1 MMPNY
6 KKPMPHQSSQPIQIG
21 QRLKSYHLLYTE
33 RLPPQNR
40 ALRVQHL
47 TNMLSEK
54 ENIAIAELAVY
65 IPSIIL
71 AMAIIF
77 RHGFSKGR
85 PWIYLI
91 LFCGLRIASA
101 ALEIL
106 SADNPTS
113 REDATWAAIL
123 GSIGLSP
130 FFLVASGLLSR
141 V

>member
-1 MMPNY
+1 
-6 KKPMPHQSSQPIQIG
+6 MPHQLSQSIHIRQ
-21 QRLKSYHLLYTE
+21 QLKFYHPLYTE
-33 RLPPQNR
+33 RLSPQNR
-40 ALRVQHL
+40 TLRVLHL

-54 ENIAIAELAVY
+54 ENIAIADLAVY
-65 IPSIIL
+65 IPSIVL
-71 AMAIIF
+71 AIAIIF
-77 RHGFSKGR
+77 RHGLSKGR

-101 ALEIL
+101 VLEVL

-130 FFLVASGLLSR
+130 LFLVASGLLSR

>member
-1 MMPNY
+1 
-6 KKPMPHQSSQPIQIG
+6 MPHQSSQPIQIR
-21 QRLKSYHLLYTE
+21 QQLKFYHFLYTE

-40 ALRVQHL
+40 ALRALHL

-54 ENIAIAELAVY
+54 EDIAIAELAVY
-65 IPSIIL
+65 IPCIIL

-101 ALEIL
+101 ALEVL
-106 SADNPTS
+106 SANNPTS

-130 FFLVASGLLSR
+130 LFLVASGLLSR